1 MIPTPLLTHLDE
13 IENSTE
19 KSDVAE
25 YKIIDPIMSL
35 EDAGLRMP
43 EFQHFKEFDYGR
55 LFHYN
60 YNCAWNVRQLS
71 FDKKFLDDYSSNI
84 FRYCDTSTSM
94 MSRKNSIIFIAKEL
108 WVAFN
113 VDQKNDDSYDYVDVS
128 IYFSHRLVGDVN
140 KIIHK
145 YKRVSSPVPKISFL
159 CSEHGALYYETAEIP
174 LANIDF
180 DNYNKGFK
188 DSYVKI
194 QEWLFESDSK
204 GLAIFHGAPG
214 TGKTTFIRHLA
225 SQHVLTYIPPDLAGA
240 ISSPEFITFLVR
252 NPHRI
257 FVIEDAENII
267 IKNGDGRSSALQNL
281 LNSTD
286 GLLADIIKSKFIL
299 TFNTELDNIDSA
311 LLRPG
316 RARVIYKFDTL
327 DADVC
332 SKLAKKL
339 NVELSS
345 YHNKSL
351 AEVYNKQAEVHLLK
365 PTTRTIGFA

>member
-1 MIPTPLLTHLDE
+1 MIPTPLLTHLDG

-25 YKIIDPIMSL
+25 YKMIDPIMSL

-60 YNCAWNVRQLS
+60 YNCAWNIFQSSLS
-71 FDKKFLDDYSSNI
+71 KKVLEDYSKNI
-84 FRYCDTSTSM
+84 FRYSDMISNGFN
-94 MSRKNSIIFIAKEL
+94 RKNSIIFIADEL
-108 WVAFN
+108 WMAFDI
-113 VDQKNDDSYDYVDVS
+113 DQKNNHNYDYIDVL
-128 IYFSHRLVGDVN
+128 IYFSSRRVN
-140 KIIHK
+140 EVNRILNE
-145 YKRVSSPVPKISFL
+145 YQRVSRKVPEISFL
-159 CSEHGALYYETAEIP
+159 CSEHGSLYYETAEIP
-174 LANIDF
+174 LVDIDF
-180 DNYNKGFK
+180 DNYNKDFK
-188 DSYVKI
+188 NSYTKI
-194 QEWLFESDSK
+194 QEWLTEKDTK
-204 GLAIFHGAPG
+204 GLAIFHGSPG

-225 SQHVLTYIPPDLAGA
+225 SQYTLTYIPPDLASA
-240 ISSPEFITFLVR
+240 ISSPEFITFLIR

-365 PTTRTIGFA
+365 PITRTIGFA